1 MASSKLTISSA
12 HPLIDGCSKGNYEQ
26 RETSSPQ
33 PQDSSRKIC
42 LRLCG
47 PFWFIFPNARED
59 DGESCI
65 DSHTRPRD
73 LGTVLHLKGHLQ
85 ERNCPQMR
93 WKLTQPSTLLLLSR
107 NCIVLCYL
115 LENYE
120 YKIKALSTHLHPL
133 SHNLLKCFAVR
144 FLAKVMIELPFFILW
159 DCHDLKFW
167 LVLGVDLP
175 FRFQDP
181 AMSEC
186 TASSAVQGRTWNDD
200 PLQITGDSVDRHL
213 IQTGSRLLLK
223 WIMKGNEC
231 G

>member
-1 MASSKLTISSA
+1 MYWL
-12 HPLIDGCSKGNYEQ
+12 P
-26 RETSSPQ
+26 
-33 PQDSSRKIC
+33 
-42 LRLCG
+42 
-47 PFWFIFPNARED
+47 
-59 DGESCI
+59 
-65 DSHTRPRD
+65 HTRPRD

-133 SHNLLKCFAVR
+133 SHNLLKCFARR
-144 FLAKVMIELPFFILW
+144 FLAKVMIKLPFFILW

-186 TASSAVQGRTWNDD
+186 TASSAIQGRTWNDD
-200 PLQITGDSVDRHL
+200 PLQIPGDSVDV
-213 IQTGSRLLLK
+213 TWSRLEADFFCNESWRDMNVDR
-223 WIMKGNEC
+223 WIAYILQRRMKSSL
-231 G
+231 